1 MIDDMKHEKH
11 TIGFDAKRANAN
23 RTGLGNYSR
32 FVIDALAEACGDRA
46 YLRLYIPKRKANA
59 EFDAL
64 TARENV
70 ESLVPRGG
78 MWQRLSALWR
88 TVHVASDAACDSVAL
103 FHGLSNE
110 LPLGLARRS
119 IRSVVTIHDLIFLRY
134 PAYYKFI
141 DRKIY
146 EWKFRSACRRADRII
161 AVSECTKRDIVKFF
175 GIDPDKIDV
184 VYQGCD
190 TMFAEPVTEEHRQ
203 KAAARYGLPERYIL
217 NVGTLEER
225 KNLMAIVEAL
235 ALLPQHIHLV
245 AVGRATPYLDRVRRR
260 MAELG
265 VTDRVHLLHD
275 VAYRDLPAVYAAA
288 DVFVYPSRFEGFGIP
303 IIEAQSIGVP
313 VVAATG
319 SCLEEAGG
327 DAALYVSPD
336 DVWALA
342 NAVKGIVADDELRRS
357 MVERGR
363 EQVRRFDAPC
373 IARDIMKCYKHI
385 GIDLTDELP

>member
-1 MIDDMKHEKH
+1 M
-11 TIGFDAKRANAN
+11 
-23 RTGLGNYSR
+23 
-32 FVIDALAEACGDRA
+32 
-46 YLRLYIPKRKANA
+46 
-59 EFDAL
+59 
-64 TARENV
+64 
-70 ESLVPRGG
+70 
-78 MWQRLSALWR
+78 
-88 TVHVASDAACDSVAL
+88 ASDAACDSVAL

-203 KAAARYGLPERYIL
+203 KAAARYALPERYIL